1 MKNPTP
7 LEQSTSRL
15 LTLQRRRHDELTEA
29 LARAG
34 QQRDDALARLCK
46 LDAKYREL
54 ARKVGRSG
62 KRLVETRDTL
72 REPVARIAPP
82 AAGKAKPQKLGDLD
96 DGLGELLGRRTRKPR
111 SCAL

>member
-1 MKNPTP
+1 MKNPIH
-7 LEQSTSRL
+7 LEQSASRL

-46 LDAKYREL
+46 LDTKYREL
-54 ARKVGRSG
+54 TRKVGRSG
-62 KRLVETRDTL
+62 KRLVETRDAL

-82 AAGKAKPQKLGDLD
+82 APDRPQKRADLD
-96 DGLGELLGRRTRKPR
+96 DDLGALLGRAKRARR
-111 SCAL
+111 S